1 MTVQIY
7 LSISRPDL
15 AKKEYEAAKQH
26 ADDTLLVQLIEAS
39 IGVVVGGNPL
49 RSAYHI
55 YAEQASAPGSS
66 SNAAI
71 ITSKGISQLL
81 RGNLAE
87 AEADIDEALRA
98 DPQNADALA
107 ASVVIAQLSGKK
119 GGPDEALALVLW
131 IYL

>member
-1 MTVQIY
+1 MQIY
-7 LSISRPDL
+7 LSINRPDL

-39 IGVVVGGNPL
+39 IGVVVGGNSL

-55 YAEQASAPGSS
+55 YTEQASAPGSS

-71 ITSKGISQLL
+71 IVSKGISQLL

-119 GGPDEALALVLW
+119 GGADEAFT
-131 IYL
+131 